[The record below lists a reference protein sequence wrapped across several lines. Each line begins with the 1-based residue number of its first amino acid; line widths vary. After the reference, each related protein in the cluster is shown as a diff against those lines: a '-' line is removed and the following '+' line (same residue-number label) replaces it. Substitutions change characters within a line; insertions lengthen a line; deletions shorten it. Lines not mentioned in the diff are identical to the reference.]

1 MTLAPSGHGLY
12 PVIGLQPVHW
22 RIAGVRVFDNISIP
36 TILVSYVALLFSL
49 SVHEASHATAAYWL
63 DDDTAARLG
72 RMTLNP
78 LAHMDPL
85 GTFVFP
91 LLGMATGFPF
101 IGWAKPVPVDPRN
114 LSRRFTQ
121 RGGVAIVS
129 AAGPAS
135 NLVLAVIFLGLLLI
149 LVKSI
154 ALPPVMEFRIFANAL
169 LARRV
174 ENLQVLEL
182 GPSMT
187 LALALCGRLV
197 LINIGLALFNLL
209 PMGPLDGA
217 GIVRGMLPWRWLPK
231 FDRVQPWMGG
241 ALIVLALTGLL
252 GYALG
257 PVFGVVLLG
266 IETVARLVLGV

>member
-1 MTLAPSGHGLY
+1 MSSGR
-12 PVIGLQPVHW
+12 QPVHW
-22 RIAGVRVFDNISIP
+22 RIAGARLFDNISIP

-49 SVHEASHATAAYWL
+49 SVHEASHASAAYWL
-63 DDDTAARLG
+63 EDDTAARLG

-91 LLGMATGFPF
+91 LLGLATGFPF

-121 RGGVAIVS
+121 RGGYALVA

-135 NLVLAVIFLGLLLI
+135 NLVLALLFLALLLI
-149 LVKSI
+149 LVKLI
-154 ALPPVMEFRIFANAL
+154 HLPPSLEFRVFAHAL
-169 LARRV
+169 MARRV
-174 ENLQVLEL
+174 ESIQSLEL
-182 GPSMT
+182 GTAMT
-187 LALALCGRLV
+187 LALALSGRLV
-197 LINIGLALFNLL
+197 LINVGLALFNLL

-217 GIVRGMLPWRWLPK
+217 GILRGMLPWRWLPK

-241 ALIVLALTGLL
+241 VLIVLALTGLL
-252 GYALG
+252 GYVIG
-257 PVFGVVLLG
+257 PVFSVILAG
-266 IETVARLVLGV
+266 IEIIARLFIGV

>member
-1 MTLAPSGHGLY
+1 M
-12 PVIGLQPVHW
+12 
-22 RIAGVRVFDNISIP
+22 FDNISIP

-49 SVHEASHATAAYWL
+49 SVHEASHASAAYYL

-121 RGGVAIVS
+121 RGGMALVS

-135 NLVLAVIFLGLLLI
+135 NLVLAVLFLAVFIG
-149 LVKSI
+149 LVKL
-154 ALPPVMEFRIFANAL
+154 AGVPQMLEFRLFVYAL
-169 LARRV
+169 QSWRV
-174 ENLQVLEL
+174 ESIQSLEL
-182 GPSMT
+182 STGMT
-187 LALALCGRLV
+187 LALALSSRLV

-209 PMGPLDGA
+209 PMGPLDGS
-217 GIVRGMLPWRWLPK
+217 GIVRGLLPWQWLPK
-231 FDRVQPWMGG
+231 YDRIQPWMGG
-241 ALIVLALTGLL
+241 VLIVLALTGLL
-252 GYALG
+252 GYVIG
-257 PVFGVVLLG
+257 PVFGVILMGVKA
-266 IETVARLVLGV
+266 VAHLFLGV

>member
-1 MTLAPSGHGLY
+1 
-12 PVIGLQPVHW
+12 
-22 RIAGVRVFDNISIP
+22 VFDSISIP

-63 DDDTAARLG
+63 EDDTAARLG

-101 IGWAKPVPVDPRN
+101 IGWAKPVPVDTRN
-114 LSRRFTQ
+114 LTRRFTQ
-121 RGGVAIVS
+121 RGGYALVA

-135 NLVLAVIFLGLLLI
+135 NLILALLFLALLLV
-149 LVKSI
+149 LVKVSG
-154 ALPPVMEFRIFANAL
+154 LPPMVEFRIFAHAL
-169 LARRV
+169 LVRRV
-174 ENLQVLEL
+174 ETLHALEL
-182 GPSMT
+182 GTGMT

-217 GIVRGMLPWRWLPK
+217 GILRGMLPWRWLPK
-231 FDRVQPWMGG
+231 FDKVQPWMGG
-241 ALIVLALTGLL
+241 VLIVLALTGIL
-252 GYALG
+252 GYVIG
-257 PVFGVVLLG
+257 PVFGVVLTG
-266 IETVARLVLGV
+266 IEIVARLFLGA

>member
-1 MTLAPSGHGLY
+1 M
-12 PVIGLQPVHW
+12 
-22 RIAGVRVFDNISIP
+22 FDSISIP
-36 TILVSYVALLFSL
+36 TIIVSYVALLFSL

-121 RGGVAIVS
+121 RGGMAIVS

-135 NLVLAVIFLGLLLI
+135 NLVLAGIFLALMLI
-149 LVKSI
+149 LVKMA
-154 ALPPVMEFRIFANAL
+154 ALPPNLELRVFAHAL
-169 LARRV
+169 LARKV
-174 ENLQVLEL
+174 ESLYALEL
-182 GPSMT
+182 GSAMT
-187 LALALCGRLV
+187 LALALAGRLV

-217 GIVRGMLPWRWLPK
+217 GILRGLLPWRWLPK
-231 FDRVQPWMGG
+231 FDRIQPWMGG
-241 ALIVLALTGLL
+241 VLIVLALTGML
-252 GYALG
+252 GILIG
-257 PVFGVVLLG
+257 PVFGVVLSG
-266 IETVARLVLGV
+266 IETVARLFLGA

>member
-1 MTLAPSGHGLY
+1 M
-12 PVIGLQPVHW
+12 
-22 RIAGVRVFDNISIP
+22 FDSISIP

-49 SVHEASHATAAYWL
+49 SVHEASHAAAAYGL
-63 DDDTAARLG
+63 DDPTAARLG

-114 LSRRFTQ
+114 LTRRFTQ
-121 RGGVAIVS
+121 RGGYALVA

-135 NLVLAVIFLGLLLI
+135 NLVMAVLFLALLLGL
-149 LVKSI
+149 VKLI
-154 ALPPVMEFRIFANAL
+154 ALPPALELRVFAHAL

-174 ENLQVLEL
+174 ESLQALEL
-182 GPSMT
+182 GMGMT
-187 LALALCGRLV
+187 LALALLGRLV
-197 LINIGLALFNLL
+197 LINLGLALFNLL

-217 GIVRGMLPWRWLPK
+217 GILRGMLPWRWLPK
-231 FDRVQPWMGG
+231 FDRAQPWMGG
-241 ALIVLALTGLL
+241 VLIVLALTGLL
-252 GYALG
+252 GYVIG
-257 PVFGVVLLG
+257 PVFGVVLAG
-266 IETVARLVLGV
+266 IEAVARLVLGA

>member
-1 MTLAPSGHGLY
+1 M
-12 PVIGLQPVHW
+12 
-22 RIAGVRVFDNISIP
+22 FDSISIP

-63 DDDTAARLG
+63 EDDTAARLG

-101 IGWAKPVPVDPRN
+101 IGWAKPVPVDTRN
-114 LSRRFTQ
+114 LTKRFTQ
-121 RGGVAIVS
+121 RGGYALVA

-135 NLVLAVIFLGLLLI
+135 NLILAVIFMLLLLI
-149 LVKSI
+149 LVKVI
-154 ALPPVMEFRIFANAL
+154 ALSPAQGFRTFAQAL

-174 ENLQVLEL
+174 ESLQALEL
-182 GPSMT
+182 GTAMT

-197 LINIGLALFNLL
+197 LINLGLALFNLL

-217 GIVRGMLPWRWLPK
+217 GILRGMLPWRWLPK
-231 FDRVQPWMGG
+231 FDRIQPWMGG
-241 ALIVLALTGLL
+241 VLIVLALTGLL
-252 GYALG
+252 GFVIG
-257 PVFGVVLLG
+257 PVFGVILSG
-266 IETVARLVLGV
+266 IEIVARFFFGV

>member
-1 MTLAPSGHGLY
+1 M
-12 PVIGLQPVHW
+12 
-22 RIAGVRVFDNISIP
+22 FDSISIP

-49 SVHEASHATAAYWL
+49 SVHEASHATVAYWL
-63 DDDTAARLG
+63 EDDTAARLG

-114 LSRRFTQ
+114 LTRRFTQ
-121 RGGVAIVS
+121 RTGYAMVA

-135 NLVLAVIFLGLLLI
+135 NLVLSVIFLALLLV
-149 LVKSI
+149 LVKLASPLPTLELRLFAH
-154 ALPPVMEFRIFANAL
+154 ALFA
-169 LARRV
+169 RKV
-174 ENLQVLEL
+174 ENLQAL
-182 GPSMT
+182 GLGTGMT
-187 LALALCGRLV
+187 LGLALTGRLV

-217 GIVRGMLPWRWLPK
+217 GILRGMLPWRWLPK
-231 FDRVQPWMGG
+231 FDKVQPWMGG
-241 ALIVLALTGLL
+241 LLIVLALTGVL
-252 GYALG
+252 GIVIG
-257 PVFGVVLLG
+257 PVFGVIITG
-266 IETVARLVLGV
+266 IEMIARVFLGA

>member
-1 MTLAPSGHGLY
+1 M
-12 PVIGLQPVHW
+12 
-22 RIAGVRVFDNISIP
+22 FDNISIP

-49 SVHEASHATAAYWL
+49 SVHEASHASAAYYL
-63 DDDTAARLG
+63 EDDTAARLG

-121 RGGVAIVS
+121 RGGMALVA

-135 NLVLAVIFLGLLLI
+135 NLVLAVLFLAVFIG
-149 LVKSI
+149 LVKL
-154 ALPPVMEFRIFANAL
+154 AGVPQMLEFRLFVYAL
-169 LARRV
+169 QSWRV
-174 ENLQVLEL
+174 ESIQSLEL
-182 GPSMT
+182 STGMT
-187 LALALCGRLV
+187 LALALSSRLV

-209 PMGPLDGA
+209 PMGPLDGS
-217 GIVRGMLPWRWLPK
+217 GIVRGLLPWQWLPK
-231 FDRVQPWMGG
+231 YDRIQPWMGG
-241 ALIVLALTGLL
+241 VLIVLALTGLL
-252 GYALG
+252 GYVIG
-257 PVFGVVLLG
+257 PVFGVILMGVKA
-266 IETVARLVLGV
+266 VAHLFLGV

>member
-1 MTLAPSGHGLY
+1 M
-12 PVIGLQPVHW
+12 
-22 RIAGVRVFDNISIP
+22 FDSISIP

-63 DDDTAARLG
+63 EDDTAARMG

-78 LAHMDPL
+78 LAHIDPI
-85 GTFVFP
+85 GTVVFP

-114 LSRRFTQ
+114 LTRRFTQ
-121 RGGVAIVS
+121 REGYAMVA

-135 NLVLAVIFLGLLLI
+135 NLVLALLFFGVLVA
-149 LVKSI
+149 LVKVVAPPPDLEYRLFLF
-154 ALPPVMEFRIFANAL
+154 ALHAG
-169 LARRV
+169 RV
-174 ENLQVLEL
+174 EAFQTLQL
-182 GPSMT
+182 GTAMT

-197 LINIGLALFNLL
+197 IINIGLALFNLL

-217 GIVRGMLPWRWLPK
+217 GILRGALPWRWLPK

-241 ALIVLALTGLL
+241 LLIVLALTGVL
-252 GYALG
+252 GYVIG
-257 PVFGVVLLG
+257 PVFMFILDGVKA
-266 IETVARLVLGV
+266 IARLFLGA